1 MKKFLC
7 LVLTLILA
15 MSVFSA
21 CSSETAVPDDKPVQ
35 AEENKSGATPPP
47 ATSDDEVVPPAEGE
61 STSVEDA
68 TVSGGTTPAV
78 YLAMDA
84 TDNDVKISYHLDGC
98 SAIKGF
104 TVQEIDWDMVKAL
117 GFRQCQQCKPPK
129 YEGYIE

>member
-7 LVLTLILA
+7 LVLVLILA

-21 CSSETAVPDDKPVQ
+21 CSSETAVPDDKPIK
-35 AEENKSGATPPP
+35 AEEGKSGATPPP
-47 ATSDDEVVPPAEGE
+47 AASGGEATPAEGE
-61 STSVEDA
+61 STSGEDA
-68 TVSGGTTPAV
+68 TVSGGATPAV
-78 YLAMDA
+78 YLATDA

-98 SAIKGF
+98 TATKGL
-104 TVQEIDWDMVKAL
+104 TVQEIDWDMVKTL